1 MNDGVNPRAAFVEHK
16 MANLSSNRVQIDKL
30 YLACKKRGAP
40 FTFFRFY
47 RMKNEVRRGRGQI
60 ASDWLEACRSG
71 KTNTIRLTRS
81 DDVVINVGLDA

>member
-1 MNDGVNPRAAFVEHK
+1 MNDGVNPLQR
-16 MANLSSNRVQIDKL
+16 SSSTRWRTSLPTGFKL
-30 YLACKKRGAP
+30 TNCARHATNGAP
-40 FTFFRFY
+40 FTFFRFD